1 MKIPLLGALTILLAA
16 SVSAASAEPT
26 RIVFDTDMCGDYD
39 DVGALAVLNALAD
52 DGECEI
58 IAVLSSSR
66 SSPALGMCEIINESY
81 ERTGIPMG
89 VSKGIGYIAS
99 EEKGVNEVFRSMV
112 AARRA
117 SLRYPNSDDA
127 PDANKVYRRLLA
139 DSPDKSVTL
148 CVVGFTTNIRRLL
161 VTKGAWMRSRPKG
174 RFAKAPCQSISSTST
189 LVAMFLR
196 GFLLH
201 AKELPRGRLRKRSS
215 AA

>member
-89 VSKGIGYIAS
+89 VSKGIGYIAP

-117 SLRYPNSDDA
+117 SLRP
-127 PDANKVYRRLLA
+127 L
-139 DSPDKSVTL
+139 
-148 CVVGFTTNIRRLL
+148 
-161 VTKGAWMRSRPKG
+161 
-174 RFAKAPCQSISSTST
+174 
-189 LVAMFLR
+189 
-196 GFLLH
+196 
-201 AKELPRGRLRKRSS
+201 
-215 AA
+215 